1 MVHTKYLDGTL
12 WLVFSGTFL
21 HVMNVYSESYSSN
34 TRLEEKKSIKCLKH
48 KPSGLWEDVLNLSY

>member
-1 MVHTKYLDGTL
+1 MVHTKYLDGTV

-34 TRLEEKKSIKCLKH
+34 TRLEEKKSH
-48 KPSGLWEDVLNLSY
+48 